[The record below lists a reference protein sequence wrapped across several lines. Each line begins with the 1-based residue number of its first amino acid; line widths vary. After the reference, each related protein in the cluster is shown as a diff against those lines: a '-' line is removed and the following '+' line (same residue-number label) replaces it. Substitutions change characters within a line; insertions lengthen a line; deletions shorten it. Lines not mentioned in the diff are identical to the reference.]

1 MKRFVKL
8 FSIFTLLMS
17 LLLITGCGRYQAFI
31 SVLDEIIYKGTTYVD
46 NPTDAS
52 VTFTLDGTSYTV
64 DAHSVKE
71 IDLKE
76 GTHTLVTLKGESK
89 TFTVSQYDMK
99 SILNPTETTYAI
111 WYVQYGE
118 GKVGNVQHGE
128 VTTSIG
134 NDVYVGPMITNSDI
148 YIARRGKYPFRYGL
162 DEPFDEEVYVNK
174 RDPNEKGNPDALVFG
189 KIYRPMEF
197 KEAYPKLYKEYLG
210 E

>member
-1 MKRFVKL
+1 MEEADVLYRYTMHSQKKNRIAITRKC
-8 FSIFTLLMS
+8 FS
-17 LLLITGCGRYQAFI
+17 
-31 SVLDEIIYKGTTYVD
+31 
-46 NPTDAS
+46 
-52 VTFTLDGTSYTV
+52 
-64 DAHSVKE
+64 KE
-71 IDLKE
+71 WA
-76 GTHTLVTLKGESK
+76 
-89 TFTVSQYDMK
+89 
-99 SILNPTETTYAI
+99 YAI

-134 NDVYVGPMITNSDI
+134 NDVYVGPMTTRSDI
-148 YIARRGKYPFRYGL
+148 YIARRGKYPFRYSL
-162 DEPFDEEVYVNK
+162 DEPFEEVVYVNE